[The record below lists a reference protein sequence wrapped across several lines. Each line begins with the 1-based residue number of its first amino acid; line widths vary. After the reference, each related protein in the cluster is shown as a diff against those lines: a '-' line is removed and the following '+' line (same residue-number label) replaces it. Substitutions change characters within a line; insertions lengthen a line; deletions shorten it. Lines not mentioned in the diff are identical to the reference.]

1 MNRNT
6 APFGVFWEASGWA
19 ASFRMRK
26 LQLNIKAIRR
36 GGFGGAPALFWDPR
50 DNPLVPPAIRCEAE
64 SIDQ

>member
-1 MNRNT
+1 
-6 APFGVFWEASGWA
+6 
-19 ASFRMRK
+19 MRK